1 MIPRTEYVLAEDGVH
16 VAYQV
21 FGDGGL
27 DLVFINRMAAT
38 IGYMWE
44 IPDFA
49 RFLRRLGTLAR
60 VVALD
65 ARGVGLSDR
74 HLPARATLALEQRMT
89 DIRAVM
95 GAARSQRA
103 SLFGVEDGGSLCA
116 LFAATYPERTDR
128 LIMYGATARGLAAP
142 DYPWAWSE
150 ERWENYI
157 AEAEE
162 NYGRWDWNVAQA
174 RWVAPRKEMTRTPS
188 VA

>member
-16 VAYQV
+16 IAYQV

-27 DLVFINRMAAT
+27 DLVFINRTAAT

-44 IPDFA
+44 VPDFA
-49 RFLRRLGTLAR
+49 RFLRRLGTMAR
-60 VVALD
+60 VIALD
-65 ARGVGLSDR
+65 SRGVGLSDR

-89 DIRAVM
+89 DIQAVM

-103 SLFGVEDGGSLCA
+103 SLFGTEDSGSLCA

-128 LIMYGATARGLAAP
+128 LIMYARPHGGSRPRTTPGPGLRNGGKTTSTRPRRTTGDGIGTSRRRAGWP
-142 DYPWAWSE
+142 
-150 ERWENYI
+150 
-157 AEAEE
+157 
-162 NYGRWDWNVAQA
+162 
-174 RWVAPRKEMTRTPS
+174 PRKEMTRTPS